1 MSNVDNDA
9 GLDLR
14 LIKRIMTASNLDPT
28 KADEVKRIM
37 EENKEGV
44 ATAII
49 HYKEKGEDPADFPR
63 ERRARTPEHT
73 PEHTTEHRTVGG
85 GTRRKRRRIRSKRKR
100 KSSKRRRRKSSK
112 RRRTSKRRRRS
123 SKRRR
128 RSSRRRR

>member
-73 PEHTTEHRTVGG
+73 PEHTTEHTPEHTTEHRTVGG
-85 GTRRKRRRIRSKRKR
+85 GTR
-100 KSSKRRRRKSSK
+100 
-112 RRRTSKRRRRS
+112 
-123 SKRRR
+123 
-128 RSSRRRR
+128 